1 MAKELGPK
9 GLEVRRIARYTP
21 RVSPEGPRSTFV
33 SNSKTTE
40 LTRSAPSLPPPFPDC
55 VLPVQPVRVAGA
67 RQRGRD

>member
-21 RVSPEGPRSTFV
+21 RASPEGPRSTFV
-33 SNSKTTE
+33 SNSKTTQ
-40 LTRSAPSLPPPFPDC
+40 ADPICSLPPPFPDC